1 MLKMRLPWRRR
12 ELPSLKSFRGEVASH
27 RGYRLKAPRYQ
38 AVPIDRIVGS
48 VNRWQDYDEAFQPR
62 KRHQMSDTPL
72 RMDRLKRLVR
82 EGKELPS
89 VSLYELDGE
98 FYVEDGHHRVVVS
111 KGLGRQFVDAY
122 VREVVV
128 RPTTDTPLEMAA

>member
-1 MLKMRLPWRRR
+1 
-12 ELPSLKSFRGEVASH
+12 
-27 RGYRLKAPRYQ
+27 
-38 AVPIDRIVGS
+38 
-48 VNRWQDYDEAFQPR
+48 
-62 KRHQMSDTPL
+62 MSDTPL
-72 RMDRLKRLVR
+72 RVDRLKRLVR